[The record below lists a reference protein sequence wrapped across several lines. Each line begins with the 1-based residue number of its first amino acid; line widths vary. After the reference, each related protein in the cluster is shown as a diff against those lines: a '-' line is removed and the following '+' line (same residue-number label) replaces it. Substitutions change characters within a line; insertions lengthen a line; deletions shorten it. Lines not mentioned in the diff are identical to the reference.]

1 MSIIMF
7 EAFITR
13 FFILVCHY
21 IWHQLKISPPIFYVS
36 IYLTEMHFS
45 STTPWDLLSPNLS
58 LEGGLS
64 YKEKIGCHLEKAISI
79 KTYVGLFAGLFA
91 LFAGA
96 GTGCRRGLRKSMHR
110 W

>member
-1 MSIIMF
+1 MF

-64 YKEKIGCHLEKAISI
+64 WGCLLVCLLYSLGQVLGVEED
-79 KTYVGLFAGLFA
+79 VGSPCIDGNCSPVHSGKLP
-91 LFAGA
+91 
-96 GTGCRRGLRKSMHR
+96 
-110 W
+110 